1 MLPFIWL
8 LTIFIYTCQIQEQ
21 EFQGKMYYAEIHV
34 VCVFYERKFMGGVL
48 QLSGSLNS
56 NETFSGKR
64 TAATITKQCEE
75 I

>member
-1 MLPFIWL
+1 
-8 LTIFIYTCQIQEQ
+8 
-21 EFQGKMYYAEIHV
+21 MYYAEIHV
-34 VCVFYERKFMGGVL
+34 VCVFYERKIMGRVL
-48 QLSGSLNS
+48 QLPGSLNS